1 MKVKEKKCKGLGH
14 ATNSGCGKEVLKRTY
29 GLCDSCYYHWLTTTE
44 PGRVKLEKATLKGK
58 AIEKKKRDAQKKV
71 EKEKLKTHKDYLRD
85 FEKVFNEF
93 IRKRDKGQPCISCQK
108 PYGEFT
114 ESAGHYFPAG
124 SNGSIRFDEDN
135 VHLQCWYFCNKNRH
149 GNQVEYLP
157 NLIKK
162 IGQQRFDELCERR
175 NTSLKLSIPEIKEKI
190 KYYKSKIKSLCQHTT
205 HP

>member
-1 MKVKEKKCKGLGH
+1 MKLFKCKYCREKVEANELSSRLPQVCKKIDCISKKYDEFKEKIHAKARVNLKVKS
-14 ATNSGCGKEVLKRTY
+14 AKE
-29 GLCDSCYYHWLTTTE
+29 
-44 PGRVKLEKATLKGK
+44 
-58 AIEKKKRDAQKKV
+58 KKV
-71 EKEKLKTHKDYLRD
+71 EKEKLKTHKDYLKD
-85 FEKVFNEF
+85 FEKVFNEY

-135 VHLQCWYFCNKNRH
+135 VHLQCWFFCNKNRH

-162 IGQQRFDELCERR
+162 IGQQRFDELSERR
-175 NTSLKLSIPEIKEKI
+175 NEPLKLSMPEIKEKI
-190 KYYKSKIKSLCQHTT
+190 KHYKLKIKEL
-205 HP
+205 